1 MRIKGDGDLA
11 HRMLAPKSHV
21 YKLYHAVVDA
31 PVTQEDIDA
40 FAQGLSLDD
49 MVCLPAGLGVLEDGP
64 EPLVWVKIREGK
76 FHQVKRMFLA
86 RGKTVLRLKRVQM
99 GGLPL
104 DPALAPGESREL
116 TEDELKLIFNLANLY

>member
-1 MRIKGDGDLA
+1 
-11 HRMLAPKSHV
+11 
-21 YKLYHAVVDA
+21 
-31 PVTQEDIDA
+31 
-40 FAQGLSLDD
+40 
-49 MVCLPAGLGVLEDGP
+49 
-64 EPLVWVKIREGK
+64 
-76 FHQVKRMFLA
+76 MFLA